1 MLQALIAEL
10 ASIEDPRCAWKVEHR
25 LLDILAIAVCAVL
38 GEAETFED
46 IALYGRCK
54 EAWLRAPIKTSGWF
68 RQALVAP
75 GARKARAGVL
85 LGGLRG
91 FLALPNGIPS
101 HDTFRRVFMLVDPDA
116 FERSFL
122 GWVRAVFRPGEGAPR
137 QVAVDGKTVRRSFDR
152 KKGRSPLH
160 LVSAYATEGGIVLA
174 QRAAEEK
181 KGELTV
187 LPELLDGLDLRGCL
201 ASLDALACHPGIAQ
215 RTMAR
220 GGDYLLALKGNRKRA
235 HAEVKAWFAANAF
248 ALGGS
253 LRPCFDAFDDSHRR
267 LVRRRVFACPDAG
280 VFGTLAAWPGLRA
293 VLAVETIRGI
303 PGRGKVTAEI
313 RYYLSSAAL
322 PPEALAAA
330 TRNHGKV
337 ENGLHWVL
345 DVVFREDA
353 SRVRERNAAR
363 SLALLRKIA
372 LNLARAD
379 STLKAGLKGKRKY
392 AGWDDAFMATL
403 IAG

>member
-1 MLQALIAEL
+1 MLEALIAEL
-10 ASIEDPRCAWKVEHR
+10 ASIEDPRCGWKVEHR
-25 LLDILAIAVCAVL
+25 LLDILVIAVCAVL

-54 EAWLRAPIKTSGWF
+54 EAWLR
-68 RQALVAP
+68 
-75 GARKARAGVL
+75 
-85 LGGLRG
+85 G

-101 HDTFRRVFMLVDPDA
+101 HDTFRRVFTLIDPEA

-122 GWVRAVFRPGEGAPR
+122 GWVRAVFRPEEGAPR
-137 QVAVDGKTVRRSFDR
+137 QVAIDGKTVRRSFDR

-160 LVSAYATEGGIVLA
+160 LVSAYATEGGLVLA
-174 QRAAEEK
+174 QRAAESK
-181 KGELTV
+181 GGELAAI
-187 LPELLDGLDLRGCL
+187 PDLLDGLDLRGCL
-201 ASLDALACHPGIAQ
+201 VSLDALACQPAIAE
-215 RTMAR
+215 RIVGR
-220 GGDYLLALKGNRKRA
+220 GGDYLLTLKGDRKKA
-235 HAEVKAWFAANAF
+235 HAEARAWFAANAF

-253 LRPCFDAFDDSHRR
+253 LRPCLDAFDDGHGR
-267 LVRRRVFACPDAG
+267 LVRRRVFACPDVG
-280 VFGTLAAWPGLRA
+280 VFTTLEDWPGLRA

-313 RYYLSSAAL
+313 RHYLASAAL
-322 PPEALAAA
+322 PPETLAAA
-330 TRNHGKV
+330 IRRHWGI

-345 DVVFREDA
+345 DVTFREDA

-363 SLALLRKIA
+363 NLALLRKIA
-372 LNLARAD
+372 INLARAD
-379 STLKAGLKGKRKY
+379 GSLKASLRGKRKY

>member
-1 MLQALIAEL
+1 MLETLIAAFET
-10 ASIEDPRCAWKVEHR
+10 IEDPRCEGKVGHR
-25 LLDILAIAVCAVL
+25 LLDILVSAVCAVL
-38 GEAETFED
+38 GEAESFED

-54 EAWLRAPIKTSGWF
+54 RQWLE
-68 RQALVAP
+68 
-75 GARKARAGVL
+75 
-85 LGGLRG
+85 G

-101 HDTFRRVFMLVDPDA
+101 HDTFRRVLMLVDPDA

-122 GWVRAVFRPGEGAPR
+122 DWVRAVFRPEDGAPR
-137 QVAVDGKTVRRSFDR
+137 QVAIDGKTVRRSFDR

-174 QRAAEEK
+174 QRATETK
-181 KGELTV
+181 GGELAV
-187 LPELLDGLDLRGCL
+187 LPELLDGLDLAGCL
-201 ASLDALACHPGIAQ
+201 VSLDALACQPAIAE
-215 RTMAR
+215 RVVGR
-220 GGDYLLALKGNRKRA
+220 GRDYLLALKGNRRKA
-235 HAEVKAWFAANAF
+235 HAEVRDWFAANAF
-248 ALGGS
+248 ALGAS
-253 LRPCFDAFDDSHRR
+253 LRPCFDAFDDGHGR
-267 LVRRRVFACPDAG
+267 LVRRPVFACPHVT
-280 VFGTLAAWPGLRA
+280 VFTALKGWPGLRSL
-293 VLAVETIRGI
+293 LAVETIRGI

-313 RYYLSSAAL
+313 RHYLSSAAL

-330 TRNHGKV
+330 IRNHWRV

-345 DVVFREDA
+345 DVVFREDV

-363 SLALLRKIA
+363 NLALLRKVA

-379 STLKAGLKGKRKY
+379 GTLKASLRGKRKY

>member
-1 MLQALIAEL
+1 MLEALIAEL
-10 ASIEDPRCAWKVEHR
+10 ASIEDPRCGWKVEHR
-25 LLDILAIAVCAVL
+25 LIDILVIAVCAVL

-54 EAWLRAPIKTSGWF
+54 EAWLR
-68 RQALVAP
+68 
-75 GARKARAGVL
+75 
-85 LGGLRG
+85 G

-101 HDTFRRVFMLVDPDA
+101 HDTFRRVFTLIDPEA

-122 GWVRAVFRPGEGAPR
+122 GWVRAVFRPGEAAPR
-137 QVAVDGKTVRRSFDR
+137 QVAIDGKTVRRSFDR

-160 LVSAYATEGGIVLA
+160 LVSAYATEGGLVLA
-174 QRAAEEK
+174 QRAAESK
-181 KGELTV
+181 GGELAAI
-187 LPELLDGLDLRGCL
+187 PDLLDGLDLRGCL
-201 ASLDALACHPGIAQ
+201 VSLDALACQPAIAE
-215 RTMAR
+215 RITAR
-220 GGDYLLALKGNRKRA
+220 GGDYLLTLKGNRRKA

-253 LRPCFDAFDDSHRR
+253 LRPCLDAFDDGHGR
-267 LVRRRVFACPDAG
+267 LVRRRVFACPDVG
-280 VFGTLAAWPGLRA
+280 VFATLADWPGLRA

-313 RYYLSSAAL
+313 RHYLSSAAL

-330 TRNHGKV
+330 IRRHWGI

-345 DVVFREDA
+345 DVTFREDA

-363 SLALLRKIA
+363 NLALLRKIA

-379 STLKAGLKGKRKY
+379 TTLKASLRGKRKY
-392 AGWDDAFMATL
+392 AGWEDAFMATL